1 MDKPIIASPQV
12 TQHILN
18 RFKLRADKK
27 LGQNFLID
35 ENVVRQIVEA
45 AELSEADTVLE
56 VGPGIGTLTQ
66 GLAESKAQVVA
77 VELDTRLLPVLATT
91 LEGYDNVC
99 VVHGDILKVNIME
112 EVGAPEFKVCANL
125 PYYITTPIIFALLE
139 KRLPMERLV
148 AMVQK
153 EVAER
158 MAAQPGGKEY
168 GALSVAIQYYT
179 EPEIAFIVPPTSFI
193 PAPAVDSAVIVCKR
207 RAKPP
212 VEVCDEALFFRVVKA
227 AFSLRRKMLSNSLKN
242 MGIKGEQVTKWLE
255 LAGVDGKRRAETLSL
270 EDFAKLTNSFNEA
283 VK

>member
-1 MDKPIIASPQV
+1 MNHPVIASPQV
-12 TQHILN
+12 TNHILH

-35 ENVVRQIVEA
+35 EDIVRRIVQA
-45 AELSEADTVLE
+45 AELTPADKVLE

-66 GLAESKAQVVA
+66 GLAESGADVVA
-77 VELDTRLLPVLATT
+77 VELDKRLLPVLDVT
-91 LEGYDNVC
+91 LAGYDNVRI
-99 VVHGDILKVNIME
+99 VNGDILKVDIMQE
-112 EVGAPEFKVCANL
+112 LGAENFKVCANL

-158 MAAQPGGKEY
+158 MAAKPGGRDY
-168 GALSVAIQYYT
+168 GALSVAIQYFT
-179 EPEIAFIVPPTSFI
+179 EPEIAFIVPPSSFI

-207 RAKPP
+207 RQKPP

-227 AFSLRRKMLSNSLKN
+227 AFSMRRKMLNNALKN
-242 MGIKGEQVTKWLE
+242 MGISSEQCAKWLE
-255 LAGVDGKRRAETLSL
+255 LAGVDGRRRGETLTL
-270 EDFAKLTNSFNEA
+270 EDFAALTNTFREIC
-283 VK
+283 

>member
-1 MDKPIIASPQV
+1 MEKPVIASPQV

-35 ENVVRQIVEA
+35 EQVVRQIVAA

-91 LEGYDNVC
+91 LEGYDNVH

-112 EVGAPEFKVCANL
+112 EVGVPNFKVCANL

-158 MAAQPGGKEY
+158 MAAQPGGKDY

-207 RAKPP
+207 REKPP

-242 MGIKGEQVTKWLE
+242 MGIKSEQVAKWLE

-270 EDFAKLTNSFNEA
+270 EDFAKLTNSFGEA

>member
-1 MDKPIIASPQV
+1 MDLCERNDIQALLAR
-12 TQHILN
+12 HGF
-18 RFKLRADKK
+18 RFSRA
-27 LGQNFLID
+27 LGQNFLIEGWVAED
-35 ENVVRQIVEA
+35 IA
-45 AELSEADTVLE
+45 AASGADADTGVVE

-66 GLAESKAQVVA
+66 GLAESGADVVA
-77 VELDTRLLPVLATT
+77 VELDKRLLPVLDVT
-91 LEGYDNVC
+91 LEGYDNVRI
-99 VVHGDILKVNIME
+99 VNGDILQVNIME
-112 EVGAPEFKVCANL
+112 TVAAPEFKVCANL

-158 MAAQPGGKEY
+158 MAAKPGSRDY

-207 RAKPP
+207 RSEPP
-212 VEVCDEALFFRVVKA
+212 VKVCDEALFFRVVKA

-242 MGIKGEQVTKWLE
+242 MGINSEQCAQWLQR
-255 LAGVDGKRRAETLSL
+255 AGVDGKRRAETLSL
-270 EDFAKLTNSFNEA
+270 EDFAALTNTFGAE
-283 VK
+283 K

>member
-35 ENVVRQIVEA
+35 ENVVHQIVAA

-66 GLAESKAQVVA
+66 GLAESKARVVA

-91 LEGYDNVC
+91 LNGYDNVR

-112 EVGAPEFKVCANL
+112 EVGAPSFKVCANL
-125 PYYITTPIIFALLE
+125 PYYITTPIIFSLLE

-179 EPEIAFIVPPTSFI
+179 EPKIAFIVPPTSFI

-207 RAKPP
+207 REKPP
-212 VEVCDEALFFRVVKA
+212 VEVCDEGLFFRVVKA

-242 MGIKGEQVTKWLE
+242 MGIKSEQVAKWLE

>member
-1 MDKPIIASPQV
+1 MEKPIIASPQV

-35 ENVVRQIVEA
+35 EQVVRQIVAA

-91 LEGYDNVC
+91 LEGYDNVH

-112 EVGAPEFKVCANL
+112 EMGVPNFKVCANL

-158 MAAQPGGKEY
+158 MAAQPGGKDY

-207 RAKPP
+207 REKPP

-242 MGIKGEQVTKWLE
+242 MGIKSEQVAQWLE

-270 EDFAKLTNSFNEA
+270 EDFAKLTNSFDKA

>member
-12 TQHILN
+12 TNHILH

-35 ENVVRQIVEA
+35 ENIVRNIVAA
-45 AELSEADTVLE
+45 AELSDKDTVLE

-66 GLAESKAQVVA
+66 GLAESGASVVA
-77 VELDTRLLPVLATT
+77 VELDKRLLPVLDTT
-91 LEGYDNVC
+91 LEGYDNVRI
-99 VVHGDILKVNIME
+99 VNGDILQVDIMQT
-112 EVGAPEFKVCANL
+112 VGVDEFKVCANL

-158 MAAQPGGKEY
+158 MAAKPGGKDY

-179 EPEIAFIVPPTSFI
+179 EPEIAFIVPPSSFI
-193 PAPAVDSAVIVCKR
+193 PAPSVDSAVIVCKR
-207 RAKPP
+207 REKPP

-227 AFSLRRKMLSNSLKN
+227 AFSLRRKMLNNSLKN
-242 MGIKGEQVTKWLE
+242 MGIKGEQVAKWLE

-270 EDFAKLTNSFNEA
+270 EDFAALTNTFVASKE
-283 VK
+283 

>member
-1 MDKPIIASPQV
+1 MNKPVIASPQV

-91 LEGYDNVC
+91 LEGYDNVR

-242 MGIKGEQVTKWLE
+242 MGIKGEQVAKWLE

>member
-12 TQHILN
+12 TNHILH

-35 ENVVRQIVEA
+35 ENIVRNIVAA
-45 AELSEADTVLE
+45 AELSDKDTVLE

-66 GLAESKAQVVA
+66 GLAESGASVVA
-77 VELDTRLLPVLATT
+77 VELDKRLLPVLDTT
-91 LEGYDNVC
+91 LEGYDNVRI
-99 VVHGDILKVNIME
+99 VNGDILQVDIMQT
-112 EVGAPEFKVCANL
+112 VGVDEFKVCANL

-158 MAAQPGGKEY
+158 MAAKPGGNDY

-179 EPEIAFIVPPTSFI
+179 EPEIAFIVPPSSFI
-193 PAPAVDSAVIVCKR
+193 PAPSVDSAVIVCKR
-207 RAKPP
+207 REKPP

-227 AFSLRRKMLSNSLKN
+227 AFSLRRKMLNNSLKN
-242 MGIKGEQVTKWLE
+242 MGIKGEQVAKWLE

-270 EDFAKLTNSFNEA
+270 EDFAALTNTFAASKE
-283 VK
+283 

>member
-1 MDKPIIASPQV
+1 MEKPIIASPQV

-45 AELSEADTVLE
+45 AELSEADIVLE

-91 LEGYDNVC
+91 LEGYDNVR

-112 EVGAPEFKVCANL
+112 EVGAPSFKVCANL

-158 MAAQPGGKEY
+158 MAAQPGGKDY

-207 RAKPP
+207 QEKPP

-242 MGIKGEQVTKWLE
+242 MGIKSEQVAKWLE

>member
-27 LGQNFLID
+27 PGQNFLID

-91 LEGYDNVC
+91 LEGYDNVR

-207 RAKPP
+207 RSKPP

-242 MGIKGEQVTKWLE
+242 MGIKSEQVAKWLE

>member
-35 ENVVRQIVEA
+35 ENVVHQIVAA

-66 GLAESKAQVVA
+66 GLAESKARVVA

-91 LEGYDNVC
+91 LNGYDNVR

-112 EVGAPEFKVCANL
+112 EVGAPSFKVCANL

-179 EPEIAFIVPPTSFI
+179 EPKIAFIVPPTSFI
-193 PAPAVDSAVIVCKR
+193 PAPAVESAVIVCKR
-207 RAKPP
+207 REKPP
-212 VEVCDEALFFRVVKA
+212 VEVCDEGLFFRVVKA

-242 MGIKGEQVTKWLE
+242 MGIKSEQVAKWLE

>member
-12 TQHILN
+12 TNHILH

-35 ENVVRQIVEA
+35 ENIVRNIVAA
-45 AELSEADTVLE
+45 AELSDKDTVLE

-66 GLAESKAQVVA
+66 GLAESGASVVA
-77 VELDTRLLPVLATT
+77 VELDKRLLRVLDTT
-91 LEGYDNVC
+91 LEGYDNVRI
-99 VVHGDILKVNIME
+99 VNGDILQVDIMQT
-112 EVGAPEFKVCANL
+112 VGVDEFKVCANL

-158 MAAQPGGKEY
+158 MAAKPGGKDY

-179 EPEIAFIVPPTSFI
+179 EPEIAFIVPPSSFI
-193 PAPAVDSAVIVCKR
+193 PAPSVDSAVIVCKR
-207 RAKPP
+207 REKPP

-227 AFSLRRKMLSNSLKN
+227 AFSLRRKMLNNSLKN
-242 MGIKGEQVTKWLE
+242 MGIKGEQVAKWLE

-270 EDFAKLTNSFNEA
+270 EDFAALTNTFAASKE
-283 VK
+283 

>member
-12 TQHILN
+12 TNHILH

-35 ENVVRQIVEA
+35 ENIVRNIVAA
-45 AELSEADTVLE
+45 AELSDKDTVLE

-66 GLAESKAQVVA
+66 GLAESGASVVA
-77 VELDTRLLPVLATT
+77 VELDKRLLPVLDTT
-91 LEGYDNVC
+91 LEGYDNVRI
-99 VVHGDILKVNIME
+99 VNGDILQVDSMQT
-112 EVGAPEFKVCANL
+112 VGVDEFKVCANL

-158 MAAQPGGKEY
+158 MAAKPGGKDY

-179 EPEIAFIVPPTSFI
+179 EPEIAFIVPPSSFI
-193 PAPAVDSAVIVCKR
+193 PAPSVDSAVIVCKR
-207 RAKPP
+207 REKPP

-227 AFSLRRKMLSNSLKN
+227 AFSLRRKMLNNSLKN
-242 MGIKGEQVTKWLE
+242 MGIKGEQVAKWLE

-270 EDFAKLTNSFNEA
+270 EDFAALTNTFAASKE
-283 VK
+283 

>member
-12 TQHILN
+12 TNHILH

-35 ENVVRQIVEA
+35 ENIVRNIVAA
-45 AELSEADTVLE
+45 AELSDKDTVLE

-66 GLAESKAQVVA
+66 GLAESGASVVA
-77 VELDTRLLPVLATT
+77 VELDKRLLPVLDTT
-91 LEGYDNVC
+91 LEGYDNVRI
-99 VVHGDILKVNIME
+99 VNGDILQVDIMQT
-112 EVGAPEFKVCANL
+112 VGVDEFKVCANL

-158 MAAQPGGKEY
+158 MAAKPGGKDY

-179 EPEIAFIVPPTSFI
+179 EPEIAFIVPPSSFI
-193 PAPAVDSAVIVCKR
+193 PAPSVDSAVIVCKSR
-207 RAKPP
+207 EKPP

-227 AFSLRRKMLSNSLKN
+227 AFSLRRKMLNNSLKN
-242 MGIKGEQVTKWLE
+242 MGIKGEQVAKWLE

-270 EDFAKLTNSFNEA
+270 EDFAALTNTFAASKE
-283 VK
+283 

>member
-35 ENVVRQIVEA
+35 ENVVRQIVAA

-66 GLAESKAQVVA
+66 GLAESKARVVA

-91 LEGYDNVC
+91 LNGYDNVR

-112 EVGAPEFKVCANL
+112 EVGAPSFKVCANL

-179 EPEIAFIVPPTSFI
+179 EPKIAFIVPPTSFI

-207 RAKPP
+207 REKPP
-212 VEVCDEALFFRVVKA
+212 VEVCDEGLFFRVVKA

-242 MGIKGEQVTKWLE
+242 MGIRSEQVAKWLE

>member
-1 MDKPIIASPQV
+1 MNHPVIASPQV
-12 TQHILN
+12 TNHILH

-35 ENVVRQIVEA
+35 EDIVRRIVRA
-45 AELSEADTVLE
+45 AELTPADKVLE

-66 GLAESKAQVVA
+66 GLAESGADVVA
-77 VELDTRLLPVLATT
+77 VELDKRLLPVLDVT
-91 LEGYDNVC
+91 LAGYDNVRI
-99 VVHGDILKVNIME
+99 VNGDILKVDIMQE
-112 EVGAPEFKVCANL
+112 LGAENFKVCANL

-158 MAAQPGGKEY
+158 MAAKPGGRDY
-168 GALSVAIQYYT
+168 GALSVAIQYFT
-179 EPEIAFIVPPTSFI
+179 EPEIAFIVPPSSFI

-207 RAKPP
+207 RQKPP

-227 AFSLRRKMLSNSLKN
+227 AFSMRRKMLNNALKN
-242 MGIKGEQVTKWLE
+242 MGISSEQCAKWLE
-255 LAGVDGKRRAETLSL
+255 LAGVDGRRRGETLTL
-270 EDFAKLTNSFNEA
+270 EDFAALTNTFREIC
-283 VK
+283 

>member
-12 TQHILN
+12 TNHILH

-35 ENVVRQIVEA
+35 ENIVRNIVAA
-45 AELSEADTVLE
+45 AELSDKDTVLE

-66 GLAESKAQVVA
+66 GLAESGASVVA
-77 VELDTRLLPVLATT
+77 VELDKRLLPVLDTT
-91 LEGYDNVC
+91 LEGYDNVRI
-99 VVHGDILKVNIME
+99 VNGDILQVDIMQT
-112 EVGAPEFKVCANL
+112 VGVDEFKVCANL

-158 MAAQPGGKEY
+158 MAAKPGGKDY

-179 EPEIAFIVPPTSFI
+179 EPELAFIVPPSSFI
-193 PAPAVDSAVIVCKR
+193 PAPSVDSAVIVCKR
-207 RAKPP
+207 REKPP

-227 AFSLRRKMLSNSLKN
+227 AFSLRRKMLNNSLKN
-242 MGIKGEQVTKWLE
+242 MGIKGEQVAKWLE

-270 EDFAKLTNSFNEA
+270 EDFAALTNTFAASKE
-283 VK
+283 